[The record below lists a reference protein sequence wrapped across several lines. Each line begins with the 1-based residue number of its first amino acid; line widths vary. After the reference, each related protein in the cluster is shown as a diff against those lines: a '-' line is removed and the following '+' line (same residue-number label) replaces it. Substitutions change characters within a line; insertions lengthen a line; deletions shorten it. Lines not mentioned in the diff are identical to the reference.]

1 MRIKERSLF
10 PQENEGKG
18 KKERE
23 KEKGE
28 SRDDKRKSTNT
39 KKGKNRAT
47 QFSSTVWSSAKGIAQ
62 KNKVFCNASSTG
74 KVK

>member
-10 PQENEGKG
+10 QQENEGKG

-28 SRDDKRKSTNT
+28 AGVT
-39 KKGKNRAT
+39 KEKM
-47 QFSSTVWSSAKGIAQ
+47 
-62 KNKVFCNASSTG
+62 
-74 KVK
+74 